1 MAVRS
6 LAGRQA
12 EMTKGVW
19 EKVPN
24 FSALLLV
31 FAFRRGI
38 IAAKQLSYRSYGQDD
53 VQAEPAPIP
62 MAKDITSLR
71 DCDIIVTGTPL
82 YWGMVQPVRALY
94 AFDRIKKPYTQ

>member
-1 MAVRS
+1 MVVRS

-38 IAAKQLSYRSYGQDD
+38 IAAKQELSFDLRFFLALCGASKKWLI
-53 VQAEPAPIP
+53 AP
-62 MAKDITSLR
+62 SQLR
-71 DCDIIVTGTPL
+71 
-82 YWGMVQPVRALY
+82 
-94 AFDRIKKPYTQ
+94 